1 MIGLFDSGSGGLSV
15 LRAVRKRSP
24 DADVVYFGDIK
35 HAPYG
40 TREAHELVHLAT
52 NGLRTL
58 RMFGAQEIVSACNT
72 VSPHVLSHGAEGADV
87 IEMTRPAARGMR
99 QYAGGKVLLLATP
112 ATVSARIYESAFGG
126 MVILHQHA
134 IHDLAGAIEFGAHE
148 DKIRDIVR
156 GEFQKRWGESFDHV
170 FLGCTHY
177 PFARHIIEEEAQ
189 AAFGTLS
196 IIDPAESVA
205 EEAGRRFETRGSGS
219 IYFRASQDS
228 EHFRRRV
235 QELFPEY
242 EHTIKIIPPFSSVWL
257 TTTNFSMGNA

>member
-15 LRAVRKRSP
+15 LKAVRARNPK
-24 DADVVYFGDIK
+24 ADVVYFGDIM

-40 TREAHELVHLAT
+40 VRPQHELVHLAT

-72 VSPHVLSHGAEGADV
+72 VAPTVLRHGAEGADV

-112 ATVSARIYESAFGG
+112 ATVTSRIYENTFGG
-126 MVILHQHA
+126 MVILHQHP
-134 IHDLAGAIEFGAHE
+134 IRDLAGAIEFGAHD

-156 GEFQKRWGESFDHV
+156 SEFQKRWGQNFDHV

-177 PFARHIIEEEAQ
+177 PFARHIIEEEAR
-189 AAFGTLS
+189 AAFGTIS
-196 IIDPAESVA
+196 ILDPAESVA
-205 EEAGRRFETRGSGS
+205 EEADRRFDTNGSGS

-228 EHFRRRV
+228 EHFRRRIE
-235 QELFPEY
+235 ELFPEY
-242 EHTIKIIPPFSSVWL
+242 EHTIKIIPPFSAAWMTSNTFSVE
-257 TTTNFSMGNA
+257 NA

>member
-15 LRAVRKRSP
+15 LQAIRKRKP

-40 TREAHELVHLAT
+40 NRTAHELVHLT
-52 NGLRTL
+52 TDGLRTL

-72 VSPHVLSHGAEGADV
+72 VAPTVLRHGAEGADV
-87 IEMTRPAARGMR
+87 IEMTRPAARAMR

-112 ATVSARIYESAFGG
+112 ATVTSRIYESAFGG
-126 MVILHQHA
+126 MVILHQHP
-134 IHDLAGAIEFGAHE
+134 IRDLAGAIEFGAHD

-156 GEFQKRWGESFDHV
+156 SEFQKRWQQPLDYV

-177 PFARHIIEEEAQ
+177 PFARHIIEEEARV
-189 AAFGTLS
+189 AFGRVE
-196 IIDPAESVA
+196 IIDPADAVA
-205 EEAGRRFETRGSGS
+205 EEAERRFETRGSGS

-228 EHFRRRV
+228 EHFRRKIG
-235 QELFPEY
+235 ELFPEY
-242 EHTIKIIPPFSSVWL
+242 EHTIKIIPTYAP
-257 TTTNFSMGNA
+257 

>member
-15 LRAVRKRSP
+15 LRAIRKRNP
-24 DADVVYFGDIK
+24 NADVVYFGDIK

-99 QYAGGKVLLLATP
+99 QHAGGKVLLLATP

-126 MVILHQHA
+126 MVILHQHP
-134 IHDLAGAIEFGAHE
+134 IRDLAGAIEFGAHD

-156 GEFQKRWGESFDHV
+156 SEFQKRWGENFDHV

-189 AAFGTLS
+189 AAFGTIS

-205 EEAGRRFETRGSGS
+205 EEADRRFETRGSGS
-219 IYFRASQDS
+219 IFFRASQDS
-228 EHFRRRV
+228 EHFRRRI

-257 TTTNFSMGNA
+257 TSNFSMGNA

>member
-15 LRAVRKRSP
+15 LKAIRQRNP
-24 DADVVYFGDIK
+24 QADVVYFGDIK

-40 TREAHELVHLAT
+40 TREPHELVHLAT

-72 VSPHVLSHGAEGADV
+72 VSPHVLNHGAEGADV

-99 QYAGGKVLLLATP
+99 HYAGGRVLLMATP
-112 ATVSARIYESAFGG
+112 ATVKSRIYESAFGG
-126 MVILHQHA
+126 MVVLHQHPIA
-134 IHDLAGAIEFGAHE
+134 ELAGAIEFGAHD

-156 GEFQKRWGESFDHV
+156 TEFQKRWRQPLDYV

-177 PFARHIIEEEAQ
+177 PFARHIIEEEARV
-189 AAFGTLS
+189 AFGNVEIL
-196 IIDPAESVA
+196 DPADSVA
-205 EEAGRRFETRGSGS
+205 EEADRRFDTAGSGS

-228 EHFRRRV
+228 EHFRRRIE
-235 QELFPEY
+235 ELFPEY
-242 EHTIKIIPPFSSVWL
+242 EHTIKIIPPYGSV
-257 TTTNFSMGNA
+257 